1 MLEIGLKERVS
12 ELYVKYGFRASP
24 VLDQYFIINEGVI
37 ERAIRYADVTK
48 DDAVLEIG
56 PGLAFITRELARKAG
71 KVIAIEYD
79 KRLERLL
86 REEMKEFSNFELIMG
101 DALKVTFPNFNKV
114 VSAIPYSASAPIT
127 FKLLDYDFDV
137 AVLFF
142 QKEFGE
148 KMLAQP
154 CEHEYGR
161 LSVMAQYYFDV
172 EMKEVIPRSLFYP
185 QPKVDSV
192 VISLKKKKSV
202 KRDPGFD
209 AFIREVFRY
218 KNKNV
223 SNAVKLG
230 VGKNVDDERKVDSL
244 EVSEL
249 RELYEK
255 LK

>member
-1 MLEIGLKERVS
+1 M
-12 ELYVKYGFRASP
+12 
-24 VLDQYFIINEGVI
+24 LDQYFIVNEGVI
-37 ERAIRYADVTK
+37 DRAIRYADVNKNDT
-48 DDAVLEIG
+48 VLEIG
-56 PGLAFITRELARKAG
+56 PGLAFITTEMAKKAG
-71 KVIAIEYD
+71 KVIAIELD
-79 KRLERLL
+79 KRLERVLK
-86 REEMKEFSNFELIMG
+86 EEMKEYPNFELVMG
-101 DALKVTFPNFNKV
+101 DALKVVFPKFNKI

-127 FKLLDYDFDV
+127 FKLLDYDFDA

-142 QKEFGE
+142 QREFGE

-172 EMKEVIPRSLFYP
+172 ELKEVVPRSLFYP

-192 VISLKKKKSV
+192 IVLLKKKNV

-209 AFIREVFRY
+209 VFIREIFRY

-223 SNAVKLG
+223 SNAVKMG
-230 VGKNVDDERKVDSL
+230 IGKEIADERKVDSL
-244 EVSEL
+244 EVAEL
-249 RELYEK
+249 RELYER